1 MAAPCRPGLAHN
13 GVVDSLA
20 GRLLVATP
28 RTGGEIF
35 RRSVVLM
42 LHHDEAGAHGLVL
55 NKPLGAPVGR
65 VLPVWQEHVSDPA
78 ELFQGG
84 PVGLDTALGLVTVPG
99 GSHESDTEPLGI
111 RLLLGSVGVI
121 DLDVPPE
128 VVVPAVA
135 GMRVFAGYS
144 GWGAG
149 QLESEIESSG
159 WYVVDPEVR
168 DVFTDEPRGLWRRVL
183 RRQSGPLAWVATYPD
198 DPTLN

>member
-1 MAAPCRPGLAHN
+1 M
-13 GVVDSLA
+13 DSLA

-35 RRSVVLM
+35 RRSVVLL

-55 NKPLGAPVGR
+55 NKPIGAPVGR
-65 VLPVWQEHVSDPA
+65 VLPAWQEHVSEPA
-78 ELFQGG
+78 QLFQGG
-84 PVGLDTALGLVTVPG
+84 PVGLDTALGLVRVPG
-99 GSHESDTEPLGI
+99 GSHEDHSAPLGI
-111 RLLLGSVGVI
+111 RLLFGTVGVI

-159 WYVVDPEVR
+159 WYVVDPEVG
-168 DVFTDEPRGLWRRVL
+168 DAFTEDPQTLWAGVL
-183 RRQSGPLAWVATYPD
+183 RRQPGPLAWVATYPE
-198 DPTLN
+198 DPTHN

>member
-111 RLLLGSVGVI
+111 RLLFGSVGVI